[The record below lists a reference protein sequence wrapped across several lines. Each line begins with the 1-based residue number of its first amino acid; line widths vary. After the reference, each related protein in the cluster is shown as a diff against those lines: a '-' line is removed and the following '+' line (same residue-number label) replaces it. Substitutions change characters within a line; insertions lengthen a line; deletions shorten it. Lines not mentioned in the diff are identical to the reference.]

1 MPQIKT
7 KGIVIKENQYG
18 ESNKMLSIFTRE
30 LGIIRASMYG
40 AKSIKNGKSAVGQFL
55 GYSEFQLSEGKGGV
69 YTVAS
74 GTLEEG
80 FFSISEDIEKLSLAV
95 YFSDLLLET
104 VGFENCDDAVL
115 SLFLNTL
122 YAICY
127 QGVDVK
133 KAKAVFELRLM
144 SIVGYR
150 PILTKCAKCGN
161 INNIVAFSGVDGG
174 IICKNCFINGE
185 KITKS
190 VVDAMNYIIS
200 VSEKKIF
207 SFTVSDEVQSVLG
220 KITEDYVR
228 VQLDREFSSLEYFKR
243 ILI

>member
-1 MPQIKT
+1 MLPQKV
-7 KGIVIKENQYG
+7 KGIVIKEIQYG

-40 AKSIKNGKSAVGQFL
+40 AKSIKSGKSAVGQFL

-69 YTVAS
+69 YTVTS

-80 FFSISEDIEKLSLAV
+80 FFPISEDIEKLSLTV
-95 YFSDLLLET
+95 YFSDLIFET
-104 VGFENCDDAVL
+104 IGYENSDGAVL
-115 SLFLNTL
+115 TLFLNTL
-122 YAICY
+122 YALCY
-127 QGVDVK
+127 TGLDLK

-144 SIVGYR
+144 SIVGLR
-150 PILTKCAKCGN
+150 PLLTKCVKCGN
-161 INNIVAFSGVDGG
+161 ISGIVEFSGKDGG
-174 IICKNCFINGE
+174 LVCKNCLSGGD

-200 VSEKKIF
+200 ADPKKIF
-207 SFTVSDEVQSVLG
+207 SFTVTDEVEALLG
-220 KITEDYVR
+220 KIAEDYVR
-228 VQLDREFSSLEYFKR
+228 VQLDREFSSLQYFKR